1 MFLGTGLGPRS
12 YAIIEQG
19 MISKLIDAKPDELR
33 TYLEEAAGISK
44 YKEKRRETELRLK
57 HTRENLDRL
66 NDIMKEINS
75 QLNKLER
82 QAKLASEYRELKE
95 RERETKISLISLKW
109 CNF

>member
-1 MFLGTGLGPRS
+1 
-12 YAIIEQG
+12 
-19 MISKLIDAKPDELR
+19 MISKLIEAKPEELR

-57 HTRENLDRL
+57 HTRDNLDRL

-82 QAKLASEYRELKE
+82 QAKLASEYRELKG
-95 RERETKISLISLKW
+95 RGASNKDFSNITQMV
-109 CNF
+109 